1 MNTKFLKDLK
11 ETTSKEV
18 GGKGYSLSKIYSLGY
33 NVPNAFVVF
42 SCVFDEFLI
51 ENKLLDKIKL
61 NLSKVNLKEPKTIKK
76 ASDQIQE
83 LFLKTP
89 ISSSLKQEII
99 SSYKKL
105 KTQKVA
111 IRSSATAEDSK
122 KASWAGQLDTFLYVS
137 KKDVIE
143 SIKKC
148 WASLYNERAI
158 YYRFLK
164 KQDKKDISVAVVVQ
178 KMVDSKVS
186 GVSFSVNPVTKDKTQ
201 IIIESAYGL
210 GEAIVSGQI
219 STDCVVVSKKSLKI
233 LEKNIVTK
241 KRALYKNKQKYG
253 WKKISSNL
261 QKKQSLT
268 DQQIKKISIMITELE
283 KINKCAVDIEWT
295 LDQKIYLLQ
304 VRPITNL

>member
-186 GVSFSVNPVTKDKTQ
+186 GVSFSVNPVTEDKTQ

-268 DQQIKKISIMITELE
+268 DQQIKKISIMIIDLE